1 MINERE
7 KKQHPSPA
15 AERCLTYGG
24 RVGFL
29 QGMLA
34 GQGHLGGRRIGPI
47 ALKEAAERYG
57 KAQHHYLQGEE
68 RTWEPSVPRC
78 TEQACR
84 PATPGRSG
92 KTTLSCQ
99 ASRPH
104 PGQSLSH
111 HRREAASERAVVPP
125 APSTWM
131 WQGERLEP
139 GE

>member
-57 KAQHHYLQGEE
+57 KAQHHDLQGEE